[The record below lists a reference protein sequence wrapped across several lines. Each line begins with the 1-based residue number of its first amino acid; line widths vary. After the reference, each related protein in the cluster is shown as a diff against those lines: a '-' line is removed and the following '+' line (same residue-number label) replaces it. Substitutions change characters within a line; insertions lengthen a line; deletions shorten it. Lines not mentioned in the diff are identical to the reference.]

1 MPIFEYACADC
12 GHQFETL
19 VRSGTTPECP
29 QCHSASLQKQ
39 LSVFATTGEAAKAMT
54 AMPSPCGSCGNPEGP
69 GSCGFR

>member
-1 MPIFEYACADC
+1 
-12 GHQFETL
+12 
-19 VRSGTTPECP
+19 
-29 QCHSASLQKQ
+29 LQKQ